1 MIVARVVG
9 NVWATRKHPSL
20 EGKKLLLVQPIDE
33 IKGTKNGPVQL
44 AIDENAGAGIGDAV
58 LVLDEGSSCRQILG
72 TKRGP
77 TRMII
82 AGVIDQVTRKSRTKK
97 YH

>member
-9 NVWATRKHPSL
+9 NVWATRKHPDLNGRKLMLIQPVDGIS
-20 EGKKLLLVQPIDE
+20 GKS
-33 IKGTKNGPVQL
+33 NGAVQL
-44 AIDENAGAGIGDAV
+44 AIDSSTGAGIGDTV
-58 LVLDEGSSCRQILG
+58 LIIDEGSSCRQIIG

-77 TRMII
+77 TRTVI
-82 AGVIDQVTRKSRTKK
+82 AGVVDQVTENGKVKK